1 MRLAGR
7 IKMAFYPTPLSVL
20 ERIKTFIVCP
30 ENHPINALDPC
41 CGEGLAVKNLFEG
54 FNCTTYG
61 IELDGHRAAEAKG
74 NLDQVLLCSYTEA
87 RISNG
92 CFSVLF
98 LNPPYDE
105 ETLNDGITT
114 SSERKE
120 KIFLK
125 DTIRY
130 LQPGGL
136 LIYII
141 PQSRLD
147 PSIAKILS
155 YRFEQFNIYRFHGEE
170 YHAFKQIIVFG
181 VKKSKPGIDE
191 NNRMA
196 LTKLRDSEL
205 PEIPFLHEPCYSLP
219 QAGTVTRFR
228 STVIN
233 IDELEHEAPASPLWT
248 RLKELARGDVMRK
261 ERPPLPRHQGHI
273 ALMLAT
279 GCLDGVVG
287 EGNDRHVVKGRVHKV
302 VTKHQEQNEKGYEER
317 EVDRYQ
323 VSVKILTVDG
333 KIRVLV

>member
-1 MRLAGR
+1 
-7 IKMAFYPTPLSVL
+7 
-20 ERIKTFIVCP
+20 
-30 ENHPINALDPC
+30 
-41 CGEGLAVKNLFEG
+41 
-54 FNCTTYG
+54 
-61 IELDGHRAAEAKG
+61 
-74 NLDQVLLCSYTEA
+74 
-87 RISNG
+87 
-92 CFSVLF
+92 
-98 LNPPYDE
+98 
-105 ETLNDGITT
+105 LNDGITT

-120 KIFLK
+120 KVFLK

-147 PSIAKILS
+147 PSIARILS

-170 YHAFKQIIVFG
+170 YDAFKQMVVFG
-181 VKKSKPGIDE
+181 VKKREPGIDE
-191 NNRMA
+191 SNLVA
-196 LTKLRDSEL
+196 LTRVRDSEL
-205 PEIPFLHEPCYSLP
+205 PEIPLFHEPCYSLP
-219 QAGTVTRFR
+219 QATNVTRFR

-233 IDELEHEAPASPLWT
+233 IDELEHEAQASPLWS

-261 ERPPLPRHQGHI
+261 ERPPLPLHQGHI

-287 EGNDRHVVKGRVHKV
+287 EGDDRHVVKGRVQKV

-333 KIRVLV
+333 GIRVLV